1 MTENKTG
8 GAGSPCQFPP
18 VPWIFDIGASHSL
31 IGIQARAKTPQ
42 RVMKKLRLLDGVWN
56 LHDWCLQFIKR
67 FFRRIPS
74 QKIRARQE
82 ILFDRKIRMAHRE
95 TPSYAFN
102 IMTTNA
108 ILNLTE
114 ATEMAHS
121 NQDRAENKPSAYW
134 QAVLDRDASLD
145 GKFVFAVSSTG
156 VYCRPSCPARR
167 PRRENVTF
175 FGQPDQAEKTGYRAC
190 LRCRP
195 KAIGGNGTTEMVKA
209 MCRYIE
215 QHLDEPLTLA
225 RLGSEFRQSPFH
237 LQRTFKRVLG
247 ITPRAYADSCR
258 MSQLKDNLRA
268 GHSVTRSMYDAGFSS
283 SSRLYER
290 TSSQLGMTPD
300 KYRRGAIAAP
310 IRYTFTDSPLGRM
323 LIAATDKGICA
334 IQFANSDGELEQGL
348 RHEFPFAIRRRD
360 DAAMQHW
367 KTALPL
373 DIQAT
378 AFQRR
383 VWSQLQSIP
392 FGATR
397 SYAAVAK
404 AIGQPTATRAV
415 ARACATNPVAVV
427 IPCHR
432 VVSKTGDAGGY
443 RWGMER
449 KKALLELET
458 GHSV

>member
-1 MTENKTG
+1 VN
-8 GAGSPCQFPP
+8 
-18 VPWIFDIGASHSL
+18 
-31 IGIQARAKTPQ
+31 
-42 RVMKKLRLLDGVWN
+42 GVI
-56 LHDWCLQFIKR
+56 C
-67 FFRRIPS
+67 
-74 QKIRARQE
+74 
-82 ILFDRKIRMAHRE
+82 
-95 TPSYAFN
+95 FN

-114 ATEMAHS
+114 ATQMAQRNLNLH
-121 NQDRAENKPSAYW
+121 ENDQSLYW
-134 QAVLDRDASLD
+134 QAVLARDASQD
-145 GKFVFAVSSTG
+145 GSFVFAVSSTG
-156 VYCRPSCPARR
+156 VYCRPSCAARR

-175 FGQPDQAEKTGYRAC
+175 FRKPDEAEKAGYRAC

-195 KAIGGNGTTEMVKA
+195 KAAGNGTTETVKA
-209 MCRYIE
+209 ICRYIE

-225 RLGSEFRQSPFH
+225 RLSAEFHQSPFH
-237 LQRTFKRVLG
+237 LQRTFKSVLG

-258 MSQLKDNLRA
+258 MNQLKDNLRA
-268 GHSVTRSMYDAGFSS
+268 GHSVTRSMYDAGYSS

-290 TSSQLGMTPD
+290 TASQLGMTPD

-310 IRYTFTDSPLGRM
+310 IRYTFADSPLGRM
-323 LIAATDKGICA
+323 LVAATDKGICA

-348 RHEFPFAIRRRD
+348 KHEFPFAIRKRD
-360 DAAMQHW
+360 DDGMQAW
-367 KTALPL
+367 KNDLLRQMRGQRLNATLPL

-383 VWSQLQSIP
+383 VWTHLQSIP

-415 ARACATNPVAVV
+415 ARACATNPVAVA

-432 VVSKTGDAGGY
+432 VVRKGGDMGGY

-449 KKALLELET
+449 KKALLELESGRT
-458 GHSV
+458 TV